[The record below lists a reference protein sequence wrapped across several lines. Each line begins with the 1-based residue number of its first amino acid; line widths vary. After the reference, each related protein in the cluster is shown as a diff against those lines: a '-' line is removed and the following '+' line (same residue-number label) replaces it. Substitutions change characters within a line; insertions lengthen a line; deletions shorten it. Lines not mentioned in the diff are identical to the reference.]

1 MAPGGLRVPLAPNPL
16 VPALQPPHPAAHCP
30 SPRLPSLWRK
40 RGRCVCS
47 FPNSESSGC
56 RCSLTSGFTAPP
68 MPSGGGGPP
77 SCPGASGTRAQLVA
91 PAAPSTPTGELPL
104 PAPAGGFP
112 GSPGP
117 AATRQLLSSTI
128 APPAAEPPPRPSQEA
143 TPGVGGTQLPRLSSR
158 ACPFIFL

>member
-1 MAPGGLRVPLAPNPL
+1 MPLAPNPL

-68 MPSGGGGPP
+68 MPSGGGRVLPAALVPAAHGPSWLLRLP
-77 SCPGASGTRAQLVA
+77 LQLQRESSHFLPLLGASRGPQALQLLDNSCLA
-91 PAAPSTPTGELPL
+91 PL
-104 PAPAGGFP
+104 PH
-112 GSPGP
+112 
-117 AATRQLLSSTI
+117 LLQS
-128 APPAAEPPPRPSQEA
+128 PPPRPSQEA